1 MRILHTS
8 DWHLGRSFHQ
18 VGLLPAQQLFIDHL
32 VDQVAEREVDA
43 VLVAGDV
50 YDRAL
55 PGPQT
60 VEVLDDALARIVA
73 AGAQVVLTSGNHD
86 SAVRL
91 GFGSRLMEASGVHLR
106 TGVDDML
113 RPVEVDG
120 ARIYALPYLEPSV
133 AAPLLGEDVAASH
146 LGVLGEALR
155 RVAADAE
162 RFDGPVV
169 VSAHAFVTGAVESE
183 SERDI
188 SVGGIGDVPASL
200 FEGFDYA
207 ALGHIHGR
215 QEIRP
220 HVRYSGSPVA
230 MSFSEQAHT
239 KSSWLVELPPQ
250 RGGALH
256 VEAVEAPVLRPLAT
270 LRGDLL
276 DLLADPVH
284 EHAEEAWCRVILTD
298 DARPLDAM
306 NQLRQRFPYTV
317 VLEHQP
323 ARVSPTAQHSYASRV
338 RTASDAELVDGFL
351 THVRR
356 GRGPDERERAVVAE
370 AIEQSRIERA
380 EAVR

>member
-32 VDQVAEREVDA
+32 VEQVAEREVDV

-113 RPVEVDG
+113 RPVEIGG

-133 AAPLLGEDVAASH
+133 AAPLLGEEVPATH

-162 RFDGPVV
+162 GFEGPVV

-188 SVGGIGDVPASL
+188 SVGGIGDVPARL

-220 HVRYSGSPVA
+220 NVRYSGSPVA
-230 MSFSEQAHT
+230 MSFSEQGHT
-239 KSSWLVELPPQ
+239 KSSWLVELPPR

-270 LRGDLL
+270 LRGDLVN
-276 DLLADPVH
+276 LLADPVH
-284 EHAEEAWCRVILTD
+284 EHAEQAWCRVLLTD

-306 NQLRQRFPYTV
+306 TRLRQRFPYTV

-323 ARVSPTAQHSYASRV
+323 AHASPAAEHSYATRV
-338 RTASDAELVDGFL
+338 RGASDAELVDGFL

-380 EAVR
+380 EATR